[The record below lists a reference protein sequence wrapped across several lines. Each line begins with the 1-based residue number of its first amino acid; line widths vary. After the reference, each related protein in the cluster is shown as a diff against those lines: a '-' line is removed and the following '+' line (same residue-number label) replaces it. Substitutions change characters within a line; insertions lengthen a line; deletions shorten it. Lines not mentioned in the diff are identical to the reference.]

1 VERDD
6 RENYRGE
13 RSVVFYHWD
22 EHGQA
27 EAFMTIYRLS
37 GSNAASRAALGGRT
51 LLLSQDSNTA
61 YAVEFSKD
69 GWDCGLTAEQ
79 IQERFSLITA
89 EWSTL
94 D

>member
-1 VERDD
+1 
-6 RENYRGE
+6 
-13 RSVVFYHWD
+13 
-22 EHGQA
+22 
-27 EAFMTIYRLS
+27 M
-37 GSNAASRAALGGRT
+37 
-51 LLLSQDSNTA
+51 LLSPDSNTA
-61 YAVEFSKD
+61 YAVEFSRD